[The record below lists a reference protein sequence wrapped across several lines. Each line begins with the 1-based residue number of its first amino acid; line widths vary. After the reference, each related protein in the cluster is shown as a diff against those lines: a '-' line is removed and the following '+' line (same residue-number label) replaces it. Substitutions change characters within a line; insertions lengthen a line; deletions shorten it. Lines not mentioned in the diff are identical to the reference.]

1 MEHNWDSDVP
11 NCCCRFHTS
20 SSGES
25 LTLAESW
32 NNKLQITK
40 QQGDRNVECHTG
52 IGIPRGGLAEV
63 GGKYRKQGET
73 ELLDH

>member
-1 MEHNWDSDVP
+1 MTLHRVRMD
-11 NCCCRFHTS
+11 NCLRGKFRN
-20 SSGES
+20 G
-25 LTLAESW
+25 
-32 NNKLQITK
+32 
-40 QQGDRNVECHTG
+40 QGDRNVECHTG